1 MIKKAYAKL
10 NLALNIVDLRP
21 DGYHNIETI
30 MLPLELH
37 DSIEIN
43 VAPNRSVD
51 DFVVCD
57 NYNVGISKYNLCH
70 KAINIARQQWK
81 FRQHFDIFIHKNIF
95 LQSGLGGGSADAAA
109 VLKAIVKILNLKV
122 TNDELI
128 AVARQVGSDVPFML
142 FNKPAVISGVGDHIE
157 YFDFNNKYNNYYVL
171 LVKPLAG
178 LSTTAVYSEYEKC
191 EKIFFQI
198 NACKEAFVKG
208 ENFKGLMGNSLEAP
222 AFALLPELV
231 DLKKS
236 LEEYG
241 FEYVFMTGGGSCM
254 VALTDNKRLANKAL
268 KRYYTDKEHY
278 EAELTAFYKKKDKKC

>member
-51 DFVVCD
+51 DYVVCD

-81 FRQHFDIFIHKNIF
+81 FKQHFDIFIHKNIF
-95 LQSGLGGGSADAAA
+95 LESGLGGGSADAAA
-109 VLKAIVKILNLKV
+109 VLKAIVKLLNIKC

-128 AVARQVGSDVPFML
+128 EVARQVGSDVPFML
-142 FNKPAVISGVGDHIE
+142 FNKPAFVSGIGEKIE
-157 YFDFNNKYNNYYVL
+157 YFNYSNMFDDYYVL
-171 LVKPLAG
+171 LVKPIAG
-178 LSTTAVYSEYEKC
+178 LSTTEVYTEYENV
-191 EKIFFQI
+191 EKKNCDII
-198 NACKEAFVKG
+198 AVEKACIEG
-208 ENFKGLMGNSLEAP
+208 NFTKLHDSLGNSLENA
-222 AFALLPELV
+222 AFKLLPVLN

-236 LEEYG
+236 LIEDG
-241 FEYVFMTGGGSCM
+241 FEFVFMTGGGSAM
-254 VALTDNKRLANKAL
+254 VGLTSNKRLANKCL
-268 KRYYTDKEHY
+268 KKYYICKDY
-278 EAELTAFYKKKDKKC
+278 ETELTTFYKKTDK